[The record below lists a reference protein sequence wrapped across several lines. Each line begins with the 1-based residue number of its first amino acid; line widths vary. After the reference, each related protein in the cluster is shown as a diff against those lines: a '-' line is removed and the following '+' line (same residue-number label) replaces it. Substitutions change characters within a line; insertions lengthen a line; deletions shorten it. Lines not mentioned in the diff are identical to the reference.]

1 MAYNNHPLD
10 NCRYNVYSPLM
21 EKPLQ
26 KGAKAAKNHEEEAFL
41 HVIRTAEA
49 LMWGVAETLKPA
61 GLTPTQYNILRILRG
76 AGEQGLSCKEATE
89 RMVTKDSDVTRL
101 LDRLEQQQLIKR
113 ERHDKDRRMV
123 LAFITNKG
131 LESLEKLDQPMQQ
144 LHKRQLAHL
153 GKDRLNSLANLLEL
167 ARAKTS

>member
-1 MAYNNHPLD
+1 MNSQPKKTA
-10 NCRYNVYSPLM
+10 R
-21 EKPLQ
+21 
-26 KGAKAAKNHEEEAFL
+26 AKAVKNHEEEAFL
-41 HVIRTAEA
+41 NVIQTAEA

-101 LDRLEQQQLIKR
+101 LDRLEQQDLIKR
-113 ERHDKDRRMV
+113 ERHGKDRRVV
-123 LAFITNKG
+123 LTFITDKG
-131 LESLEKLDQPMQQ
+131 LKQLEKLDAPMQE
-144 LHKRQLAHL
+144 LHRRQLAHL
-153 GKDRLNSLANLLEL
+153 GKVRLNSLADLLVM